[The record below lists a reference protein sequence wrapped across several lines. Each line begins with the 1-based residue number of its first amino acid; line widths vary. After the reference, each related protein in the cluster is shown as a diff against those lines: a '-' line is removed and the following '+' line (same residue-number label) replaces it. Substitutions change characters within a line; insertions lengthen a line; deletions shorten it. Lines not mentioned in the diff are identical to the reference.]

1 MQKLCK
7 KKAINLYIGSIPSEK
22 KLNMKRKKSIRF
34 FLLLPVIEQLIN
46 EGYTQ
51 QSIVEKLQM
60 DHELNLNL
68 NTFKSYLY
76 RYRSQDKDIQEKP
89 SSYRQKEKPTSSFL
103 SSFQDAEIKD
113 NDSNQVM
120 NLSVSR
126 SRDKAKALL
135 ESMSLSEMK

>member
-1 MQKLCK
+1 
-7 KKAINLYIGSIPSEK
+7 
-22 KLNMKRKKSIRF
+22 MKRKKSVRF
-34 FLLLPVIEQLIN
+34 FLLLPIIEQLIS

-60 DHELNLNL
+60 DHELDLNL

-76 RYRSQDKDIQEKP
+76 RFRSQDKDTQEKP
-89 SSYRQKEKPTSSFL
+89 SFDRQKEKPISSFL

-113 NDSNQVM
+113 SDSKQVM
-120 NLSVSR
+120 NPIVSR

-135 ESMSLSEMK
+135 ESLSLPK